1 MVARRGFFHFVS
13 SQICAANCDF
23 DPCPVNPG
31 IEKPAVRLQSS
42 CPGALNS
49 REAFRKQLMVKKIAI
64 AFAVLFIL
72 AWEASAGT
80 LAEVKKRGLLVCGSG
95 LGLAGFGLPDGQGRW
110 AGFDVDFC
118 RAIAAAIFGDAGK
131 VKFVPL
137 APKDRFQALRSG
149 QIDVL
154 ASNTTWTLSREAG
167 QDLLFAG
174 VIYYDGQGFMVPK
187 KLNITSVME
196 LSGTSICVQQ
206 STTSE
211 LNLGDFFQVNSMTYK
226 PAGFATADEAIKA
239 YDSGRC
245 QVYTADMAALY
256 AGRLALADPEASI
269 VLPEIISKEPLGPV
283 VRQGDDHW
291 FNIVKWVGLAMVNA
305 EELGVTSKNVD
316 EKAKSESPDIRRLLG
331 FEGNFGEAMGLD
343 SDWAYRI
350 IKLVGNYGEVFDR
363 NLGEN
368 SPLKIKR
375 GMNALWSKGGLLYAP
390 PIR

>member
-1 MVARRGFFHFVS
+1 
-13 SQICAANCDF
+13 
-23 DPCPVNPG
+23 
-31 IEKPAVRLQSS
+31 
-42 CPGALNS
+42 
-49 REAFRKQLMVKKIAI
+49 MVKKILL
-64 AFAVLFIL
+64 AFTVLFVL
-72 AWEASAGT
+72 GSGATAST
-80 LAEVKKRGLLVCGSG
+80 LADVKKRGLLLCGSNP
-95 LGLAGFGLPDGQGRW
+95 GLAGFALPDGQGHW
-110 AGFDVDFC
+110 AGLDVDFC
-118 RAIAAAIFGDAGK
+118 RAISAAVLGDAGK

-137 APKDRFQALRSG
+137 SPKDRLSALQSG
-149 QIDVL
+149 AIDVL

-174 VIYYDGQGFMVPK
+174 IIYYDGQGFMVPN
-187 KLNITSVME
+187 KLNISSALE
-196 LSGTSICVQQ
+196 LDGTSICVQQ

-211 LNLGDFFQVNSMTYK
+211 LNLADFFQVNGMTYK
-226 PAGFATADEAIKA
+226 PVAFATADEAIKA
-239 YDSGRC
+239 YESGKC
-245 QVYTADMAALY
+245 QVYTADSSDLY
-256 AGRLALADPEASI
+256 AGRMALADPGASV
-269 VLPEIISKEPLGPV
+269 VLPEIISKEPLGPA
-283 VRQGDDHW
+283 VRQGDDRW
-291 FNIVKWVGLAMVNA
+291 FNIVKWVNFAMVNA

-375 GMNALWSKGGLLYAP
+375 GMNALWTKGGLLYAP